1 MSNPLLEIENLR
13 VLYEIRGQKAP
24 AVDDVSLRVEP
35 GSSLALAG
43 ESGCGKTT
51 LAMACM
57 GLLPSNASTEG
68 SIRFRGDEMIGAK
81 PGRLRAMR
89 WAGIAM
95 VFQGAMNALNP
106 VQRVGPQI
114 VEAMVLHGTASPA
127 EAAVRTEELLGEVG
141 IPASRARDYPHEFS
155 GGMRQRVMIAM
166 ALACKPPLVIADE
179 PTTALDV
186 MVQSQILALLNRLRE
201 EFGLALIL
209 ITHDLSVIAQVCE
222 DVAIMYAGRIVERGT
237 SEMTLAA
244 PAHPY
249 TQALVA
255 AFPRVGDPAARGELT
270 GLGGDPP
277 DPLHLPPGCRFHP
290 RCPYRYQPCDN
301 IVPALEEFGS
311 NREAACHLVHE
322 THGLT
327 IPSSG

>member
-1 MSNPLLEIENLR
+1 VTDTLLEIEHLR
-13 VLYEIRGQKAP
+13 VLYETRGAKAP
-24 AVDDVSLRVEP
+24 AVDDVSLRIET

-57 GLLPSNASTEG
+57 GLLPPNASTEG
-68 SIRFRGDEMIGAK
+68 SIRFRGNEMIGAK

-89 WAGIAM
+89 WAGISM

-106 VQRVGPQI
+106 VQRVGRQI
-114 VEAMVLHGTASPA
+114 AEAMVLHGTATPT
-127 EAAVRTEELLGEVG
+127 EAVARAQGLLDEVG
-141 IPASRARDYPHEFS
+141 IPRSRSRDYPHEFS

-186 MVQSQILALLNRLRE
+186 MVQSQILALLNRLRG
-201 EFGLALIL
+201 EFGLAVVL
-209 ITHDLSVIAQVCE
+209 ITHDLSVIAQVCD
-222 DVAIMYAGRIVERGT
+222 DVAIMYAGQIVERG
-237 SEMTLAA
+237 SSGATLSA
-244 PAHPY
+244 PSHPY

-277 DPLHLPPGCRFHP
+277 DPLHFPSGCRFHP
-290 RCPYRYQPCDN
+290 RCPYRYQPCD
-301 IVPALEEFGS
+301 ILVPELLEFAED
-311 NREAACHLVHE
+311 REAACHLVHE
-322 THGLT
+322 TYGLT
-327 IPSSG
+327 TPSAS